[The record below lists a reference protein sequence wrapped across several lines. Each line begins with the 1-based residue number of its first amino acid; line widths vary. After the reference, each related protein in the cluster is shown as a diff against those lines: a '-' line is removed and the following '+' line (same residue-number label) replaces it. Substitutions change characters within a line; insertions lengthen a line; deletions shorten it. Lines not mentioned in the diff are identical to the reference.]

1 MATSTS
7 GCRILWLRTRP
18 VALLEPDRP
27 VDLPAD
33 VAVQV
38 ATAAL
43 ADHPG
48 AVVDRVEVDRT
59 GRYTAHLV
67 TRSGVRV
74 VVEVGRDLT
83 VHRWLALAR

>member
-1 MATSTS
+1 MAATTS

-18 VALLEPDRP
+18 AVPAEPDLP
-27 VDLPAD
+27 VE

-43 ADHPG
+43 ADHPE

-59 GRYTAHLV
+59 GYTAHLV

-74 VVEVGRDLT
+74 VVEVDRDLT
-83 VHRWLALAR
+83 VVRWLALAR

>member
-1 MATSTS
+1 MAATTS

-18 VALLEPDRP
+18 AVPAEPDLP
-27 VDLPAD
+27 VE

-48 AVVDRVEVDRT
+48 AVIDRVEVDRT
-59 GRYTAHLV
+59 GGYTAHLV
-67 TRSGVRV
+67 TRSGVRLV
-74 VVEVGRDLT
+74 VQVGRDLT
-83 VHRWLALAR
+83 VFGWLALAR

>member
-1 MATSTS
+1 MAATTS

-18 VALLEPDRP
+18 AVPAEPDLP
-27 VDLPAD
+27 VE

-38 ATAAL
+38 ATVAL
-43 ADHPG
+43 ADHPE

-59 GRYTAHLV
+59 GYTAHLV

-74 VVEVGRDLT
+74 VVEVDRDLT
-83 VHRWLALAR
+83 VVRWLALAR

>member
-1 MATSTS
+1 MAATTS
-7 GCRILWLRTRP
+7 GCRVLWLRTRP
-18 VALLEPDRP
+18 AVPAER
-27 VDLPAD
+27 DLPVD

-38 ATAAL
+38 ATVAL

-59 GRYTAHLV
+59 GGYTAHLV

-74 VVEVGRDLT
+74 VVEVDRDLT
-83 VHRWLALAR
+83 VLRWLALAR

>member
-7 GCRILWLRTRP
+7 AGRILWLRTRP
-18 VALLEPDRP
+18 LAAAEPD
-27 VDLPAD
+27 LTAD

-38 ATAAL
+38 ATVAL

-48 AVVDRVEVDRT
+48 AVVDRIEADPT
-59 GRYTAHLV
+59 GFCTAHLV

-74 VVEVGRDLT
+74 VVHVDRDLT
-83 VHRWLALAR
+83 VLGWLALAR

>member
-7 GCRILWLRTRP
+7 AGRILWLRTRP
-18 VALLEPDRP
+18 LVAPQP
-27 VDLPAD
+27 DLPAD

-38 ATAAL
+38 ATVAL

-48 AVVDRVEVDRT
+48 AVVDRIEVDPT
-59 GRYTAHLV
+59 GFCTAHLV

-74 VVEVGRDLT
+74 LVHVDRDLT
-83 VHRWLALAR
+83 VLGWLALAR

>member
-1 MATSTS
+1 MAATTS

-18 VALLEPDRP
+18 AVPAAP
-27 VDLPAD
+27 DLPVD
-33 VAVQV
+33 VAVRV

-59 GRYTAHLV
+59 GGYTAHLV
-67 TRSGVRV
+67 TRSGVRLV
-74 VVEVGRDLT
+74 VQVDRDLT
-83 VHRWLALAR
+83 VFGWLALAR